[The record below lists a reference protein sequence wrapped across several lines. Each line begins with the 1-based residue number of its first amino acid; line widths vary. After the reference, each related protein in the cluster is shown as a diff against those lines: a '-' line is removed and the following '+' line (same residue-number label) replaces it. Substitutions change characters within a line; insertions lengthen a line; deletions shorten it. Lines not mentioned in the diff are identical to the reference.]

1 MLYLHRLWV
10 EQVQLG
16 GGMALTKSTWK
27 NYVAIKHIVDR
38 NPIAT
43 LEAIG
48 NAIGLTRERVRQ
60 IIAQVNEEA
69 VLNWEIEPIVR
80 VSHNGGLYKVYCIE
94 CNKLL
99 PQRTRKFHETSSGKC
114 RECGKAKPIVFFCS
128 NCGKETVKST
138 PEEIARWKQNK
149 KHVKDPSLNFC
160 SKQCSGHWLGV
171 NKGFGVYWEKQ
182 REEKIG

>member
-60 IIAQVNEEA
+60 IIAQVNEEESLIT
-69 VLNWEIEPIVR
+69 V
-80 VSHNGGLYKVYCIE
+80 VYTKCI
-94 CNKLL
+94 
-99 PQRTRKFHETSSGKC
+99 
-114 RECGKAKPIVFFCS
+114 A
-128 NCGKETVKST
+128 
-138 PEEIARWKQNK
+138 
-149 KHVKDPSLNFC
+149 
-160 SKQCSGHWLGV
+160 
-171 NKGFGVYWEKQ
+171 
-182 REEKIG
+182 